1 MCGITG
7 VFAGSQDIETR
18 EYYKAHLTIR
28 HRGPDDEGF
37 IAVTSSNDIR
47 MYKGDDTITAF
58 QGLEH
63 IETLMHANLIFGH
76 RRLSIIDVSERGH
89 QPFADEQCRY
99 FIVYNGEVY
108 NYLELKKELEGLG
121 YNFHSTSDTEVV
133 LKAFIQ
139 WGNECFNKFNGMWA
153 LAIYD
158 KVENKVI
165 LSRDR
170 FGVKPLYYSVQ
181 DRVLLFASEMKFIKS
196 FSPSSVTLNQQAA
209 RDYVERALLSFSEQT
224 FWEGIKELQPG
235 HVLECQNGNVKS
247 CCYWQYRPSLISRNK
262 KEALEQFGSLFED
275 SLRLRMRSDVE
286 VGTLLS
292 GGLDSNLIV
301 FELFRIG
308 AINKENFKSFSAV
321 FKEEEFSEK
330 RYIDLTTAKVPLQPQ
345 YIYPQVEDFMAD
357 FSRVLYANEEP
368 IRSMAVYSQFLIY
381 QHIQKNTSVKVVLNG
396 QGADELFGGYSN
408 HYYIYF
414 GELLKSGKLSKLSN
428 EMKML
433 HRNRGASYRDM
444 AVSTLRRAWRNVAL
458 GEEFNTVTFQEI
470 LYSALRE
477 YLRYDDRNSM
487 AFGVEARAPF
497 LDYRLVE
504 FAFGLEM
511 KYKIDNFQN
520 KKIEREYA
528 QSLVPQDIVQRKDKM
543 GFISP
548 QERWQREYLL
558 ENFKQITPQIKTVLD
573 RIGSQDLMKVKVYK
587 EYLENK
593 NNQWFDVWRLFCMN
607 HWLEDHS
614 LL

>member
-7 VFAGSQDIETR
+7 VFAGSQHIETR
-18 EYYKAHLTIR
+18 QYYKSHLTIA

-37 IAVTSSNDIR
+37 IAVTPSKEIR
-47 MYKGDDTITAF
+47 MYKGDDSITAF

-63 IETLMHANLIFGH
+63 IETLMHASLIFGH

-89 QPFADEQCRY
+89 QPFYDEQRRY

-108 NYLELKKELEGLG
+108 NYLELKKELEYLG
-121 YNFHSTSDTEVV
+121 YKFQSHSDTEVV
-133 LKAFIQ
+133 LKAFIH
-139 WGNECFNKFNGMWA
+139 WGNGCFNKFNGMWA

-158 KVENKVI
+158 RVENKVI

-170 FGVKPLYYSVQ
+170 FGVKPLYYSMQ
-181 DRVLLFASEMKFIKS
+181 DRILLFASEMKFIKS
-196 FSPSSVTLNQQAA
+196 FSPSNVKLNQQAA
-209 RDYVERALLSFSEQT
+209 RDYVERGLLSFSEQT

-235 HVLECQNGNVKS
+235 HVLEFENGNVKS
-247 CCYWQYRPSLISRNK
+247 SCYWQYRPVLISRDK
-262 KEALEQFGSLFED
+262 QETLEQFASLFED

-301 FELFRIG
+301 CELFRSG
-308 AINKENFKSFSAV
+308 AISKDKFKSFSAV
-321 FKEEEFSEK
+321 FKEEQFSEK
-330 RYIDLTTAKVPLQPQ
+330 KYIDLTTAKVPLQSH
-345 YIYPQVEDFMAD
+345 YIYPEAETFMAD
-357 FSRVLYANEEP
+357 FSRVLHANEEP

-381 QHIQKNTSVKVVLNG
+381 QYIQKSTPVKVVLNG

-414 GELLKSGKLSKLSN
+414 GELLKSGQWSKLLN
-428 EMKML
+428 EAERL
-433 HRNRGASYRDM
+433 HQNRGASYRDI
-444 AVSTLRRAWRNVAL
+444 AVSTLRRGWRNLAL
-458 GEEFNTVTFQEI
+458 GEDFNTVTFQEI
-470 LYSALRE
+470 LHRPLRE

-504 FAFGLEM
+504 FAFSLEM
-511 KYKIDNFQN
+511 KYKIDDFQN
-520 KKIEREYA
+520 KKIERDYA

-548 QERWQREYLL
+548 QERWQKEYLL
-558 ENFKQITPQIKTVLD
+558 QNFKQLMPQIKTVLD
-573 RIGSQDLMKVKVYK
+573 RIGSQDRMKEKVYK
-587 EYLENK
+587 EYCENK
-593 NNQWFDVWRLFCMN
+593 NNQWFDVWRLFCMY
-607 HWLEDHS
+607 HWLEQNS